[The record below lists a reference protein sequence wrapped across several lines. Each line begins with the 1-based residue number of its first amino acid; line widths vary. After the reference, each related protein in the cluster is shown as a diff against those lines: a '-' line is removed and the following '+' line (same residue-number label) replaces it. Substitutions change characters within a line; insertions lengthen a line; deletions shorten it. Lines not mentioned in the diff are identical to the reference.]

1 MTRSLAAL
9 ILLPALGAAAL
20 GCGAEPASEAAT
32 APVAKA
38 AAKRGATVRVSA
50 SRYGRILVD
59 GRGRTLYLF
68 TRELSSRPRC
78 SGACARAWPPFL
90 TRGRPRSGGAEVAA
104 NELGSVR
111 RRDGKRQVTYHGHPL
126 YYYVGDDRPGVILCQ
141 AVIEFGGG
149 WYVVAPTGEAI
160 TSS

>member
-1 MTRSLAAL
+1 MKRSLTAL
-9 ILLPALGAAAL
+9 ILLPAIGAAAL
-20 GCGAEPASEAAT
+20 GCGADPASKAT
-32 APVAKA
+32 AAPAVQAK
-38 AAKRGATVRVSA
+38 AKRGATVRVSA

-59 GRGRTLYLF
+59 ARGRTLYLF
-68 TRELSSRPRC
+68 TRDRTTRSRC

-90 TRGRPRSGGAEVAA
+90 TSARPRSGGAEIAA
-104 NELGSVR
+104 SALGTTR

-149 WYVVAPTGEAI
+149 WYVVAPSGAAI
-160 TSS
+160 TSR